1 MATVDVSLAV
11 VLSNAK
17 ADVAKH
23 KSASNTIWASFCMD
37 LPSRLKSAEKRKKS
51 ANYFVLSYLSA
62 QIAHSTVHRCCTFS
76 FFGGQP
82 PLLPAVMALIGR
94 ASLGN
99 LKQLKGR

>member
-37 LPSRLKSAEKRKKS
+37 LPSRLKSAEKSKKVQTTFCFLIYAPKLLTRQCIDAAHFPFLV
-51 ANYFVLSYLSA
+51 ANPHF
-62 QIAHSTVHRCCTFS
+62 C
-76 FFGGQP
+76 
-82 PLLPAVMALIGR
+82 LP
-94 ASLGN
+94 
-99 LKQLKGR
+99 